1 MPKISKT
8 NSEYNLLKSFYD
20 FKGMYKFNSGDGL
33 ALWLQ
38 MNDPLPVD
46 NSAMVPE
53 PSISLDS
60 GNPEVKTFSLRR
72 KFNSAKFNNATADG
86 GYSILETNGRF
97 SFSSAA
103 DGASSSS
110 TSDLPFSISFLVYVE
125 QGTAGTAI
133 TKGSPT
139 STQGEYSVLLTSN
152 VSSGNREVVFYLY
165 DGTSAKYSAV
175 RATLVANYSDGDNP
189 GFNKWY
195 HVVCTYDGRGS
206 SSHPYDG
213 MNVYVNGQKTNYAT
227 LSFGSYV
234 GMRPVYSNPL
244 AIGQK
249 TSVIEFD
256 GELAEFAM
264 WNRALSQSD
273 ATALYDYTVL
283 NSGEIKSGILN
294 NPVRTII
301 KDADDQIKTYPTILR
316 TTGRTTTMGRGNGA
330 PLPYND
336 TRFITFLTQS
346 QYSNVKYPLGL
357 QDVDAKKYY
366 RNIVPEHNVSGS
378 IFASGSTKSFINE
391 KFLGSGSIIGIPN
404 EPFDESRIYLDA
416 DEDWY
421 MTGTANNFYP
431 GFSSPLDDK
440 VQIRIPILS
449 KEVSYASRWNST
461 EMYGNEEGKNFGADG
476 EFPNSKFSGF
486 LYYNKDTQ
494 RWDHMGLSD
503 PATGADTHYNMWV
516 GEVNPNSGLGIIKT
530 VGARREDYFT
540 VNTYRTTPNTPKKYQ
555 FSMGRH
561 SGWAATSYND
571 LKDAHGYKKI
581 GAPTMSGDGP
591 FHSTYHATGSNTFKM
606 SDYIAH
612 PLVLEKIEIEI
623 PITVR
628 MRRAN
633 YPSGAPSL
641 DDVIYFGGLRD
652 IDNYVFFLYRQSRA
666 GNFEKDSIADCD
678 TSMRYLIASASVAAV
693 NKSVFNS
700 DVQAGIEKYGLPH
713 NPNVTIDLSHS
724 ITGGLAGAQ
733 LNHTFTGSLRIKM
746 IPAVPSRQFNGSSR
760 LPSRFI
766 YTTPSNKV
774 TFLTGS
780 AGSVNIQDF
789 WGGGTTFPSASRYL
803 DFDKEIPFGS
813 FAAVASSG
821 MYRYDQIR
829 TDQPTPP
836 GYNFNASLWPVTP
849 GQVHSNKLF
858 WYSGNSTAAPVITS
872 DTVIRY
878 QGYTPFNSSRPGF
891 TQELPTGI
899 RPLRSFAGESTSVE
913 DIIVHSRQAAP
924 GISGVS
930 GHWATMGDK
939 PTSIPS
945 PYVLLPDDEI
955 IIGIDAG
962 IASAPTTGSY
972 TKLKNITH
980 LDDLTPPI
988 GLPDPRPAGMWL
1000 ALRGSAKTSTNGVWG
1015 SLPSNMIQNISG
1027 SFLSL
1032 ETGEASITLFGSLV
1046 REGVEQMSEL
1056 NQPLVTNAIHED
1068 LHYDNIISDQFLIE
1082 DRSEISGS
1090 YSDRL
1095 IVGTISGSIDP
1106 SYAYGRGTGGIE
1118 DTWKLRR
1125 GDIGSLAGKSAFHSL
1140 TDLFYK
1146 REGATT
1152 AMYPDADVHGK
1163 TLRNVILA
1171 AGYHG
1176 QPGLRFIR
1184 HRDPSERFWDTLMP
1198 DITDYGRRSGFEV
1211 SYDRKD
1217 QRYFIT
1223 GTLRDKYQGSLI
1235 TQSGSYLGTGKYIA
1249 NIHAYPY
1256 KTDVP
1261 RKLFDATD
1269 IRGYNSWGSIPGGS
1283 NTFIAAYGD
1292 IAITNSPTVTA
1303 PWTLSESHLL
1313 INGSINALL
1322 RDTILFQKGYDIAIY
1337 EKNNFFRLIFN
1348 GGVKGSGGSRHGFSA
1363 AGAPY
1368 INIPGGKAWGYA
1380 YGIKNTR
1387 PEFSS
1392 AVFRK
1397 DCYGQF
1403 RDMLEQRSFAK
1414 FYIYTDDLKSINRDT
1429 KSNSS
1434 YESSGFG
1441 EAEGIIKNHFVN
1453 AIDGVSLVNPYTTQ
1467 CVNVDHESSSSCPYT
1482 DGHACNIADVTDTYV
1497 IVGPVCVA
1505 EGTMILTNR
1514 GEIPVQDVIETDR
1527 LVSYDFNKS
1536 DFKSYK
1542 IEAFFK
1548 SKSSKN
1554 MKIETEFGHDIV
1566 CSIDHPFVTW
1576 KSDNKEVRAKDFR
1589 PGDPIYTC
1597 NMGSLVSDSIKSVE
1611 YIEKEINV
1619 YNFTVDIIHTY
1630 ISNGILSHNI
1640 GPTYS
1645 PTTGDAGLSFNVT
1658 RTLQKGAGGG
1668 GPISVPLDDSLL
1680 KIL

>member
-1 MPKISKT
+1 MPKILKS

-20 FKGMYKFNSGDGL
+20 LKGMSKFDNARSL
-33 ALWLQ
+33 VLWLQ
-38 MNDPLPVD
+38 MRDPLPVD
-46 NSAMVPE
+46 NSGQIP
-53 PSISLDS
+53 PPTILIDS
-60 GNPEVKTFSLRR
+60 GNPPVRSFSLRR
-72 KFNSAKFNNATADG
+72 KFKYAEFNNASGIG
-86 GYSILETNGRF
+86 GYSINDLSGRF
-97 SFSSAA
+97 SFSSVA
-103 DGASSSS
+103 DGTNPLSPPN
-110 TSDLPFSISFLVYVE
+110 TSDTPFSISALFYYSKGTHGTIINKGDSAGHIQYKVALAE
-125 QGTAGTAI
+125 QATGKFQLSFDIFDGSTSNFNTVFSRAI
-133 TKGSPT
+133 
-139 STQGEYSVLLTSN
+139 QGE
-152 VSSGNREVVFYLY
+152 SSEYL
-165 DGTSAKYSAV
+165 DSW
-175 RATLVANYSDGDNP
+175 N
-189 GFNKWY
+189 
-195 HVVCTYDGRGS
+195 HVVVTYDGRAS
-206 SSHPYDG
+206 SSGAANLG
-213 MNVYVNGQKTNYAT
+213 MEIYLNGKSVSSSRITGGTYHGIRPHYSDPLYIGEDPVTN
-227 LSFGSYV
+227 
-234 GMRPVYSNPL
+234 N
-244 AIGQK
+244 
-249 TSVIEFD
+249 EFN
-256 GELAEFAM
+256 GKLAEIGI
-264 WNRALSQSD
+264 WSKVLIPKD
-273 ATALYDYTVL
+273 VTALYDYTFL
-283 NSGEIKSGILN
+283 NSGQIVSGLLN

-516 GEVNPNSGLGIIKT
+516 GEVNSNTGFGIIKT
-530 VGARREDYFT
+530 VGASRVDYFDS
-540 VNTYRTTPNTPKKYQ
+540 NTNRVTPNTPKKYQ

-561 SGWAATSYND
+561 SGWAATSYSD

-628 MRRAN
+628 MRRGN
-633 YPSGAPSL
+633 YPTGAPSS

-700 DVQAGIEKYGLPH
+700 DVRAGIAKYGLPH

-724 ITGGLAGAQ
+724 ITGGLAGSTP
-733 LNHTFTGSLRIKM
+733 LNHTFTGSIRIKM

-766 YTTPSNKV
+766 YTGGSPNKA
-774 TFLTGS
+774 TFLTGA

-789 WGGGTTFPSASRYL
+789 WGGGTTFPSASRYP

-813 FAAVASSG
+813 FASVASSG

-858 WYSGNSTAAPVITS
+858 WYSGNSTAAPVITPES
-872 DTVIRY
+872 VTRY
-878 QGYTPFNSSRPGF
+878 AGLPPFNSSRPGF

-913 DIIVHSRQAAP
+913 DIIAHARQAAP
-924 GISGVS
+924 GISGAPS
-930 GHWATMGDK
+930 HWATMGDK

-972 TKLKNITH
+972 TRLKNITH
-980 LDDLTPPI
+980 TKNLTPS
-988 GLPDPRPAGMWL
+988 LADPRPTGMWD
-1000 ALRGSAKTSTNGVWG
+1000 ALQGATSKGPGGPWG

-1095 IVGTISGSIDP
+1095 IIGTVSGSIDP

-1125 GDIGSLAGKSAFHSL
+1125 GDIGSLSGKSAYRSL

-1146 REGATT
+1146 RGGATT
-1152 AMYPDADVHGK
+1152 ANYPDADVHGK
-1163 TLRNVILA
+1163 TFRNVILA
-1171 AGYHG
+1171 AGYRG

-1184 HRDPSERFWDTLMP
+1184 HQDHAERFWDTLMP

-1217 QRYFIT
+1217 QRYFIS

-1261 RKLFDATD
+1261 RKLFDTTD
-1269 IRGYNSWGSIPGGS
+1269 IRGYNSWGLIPGGS
-1283 NTFIAAYGD
+1283 NTTIAAYGD

-1313 INGSINALL
+1313 INGNIDRLL

-1363 AGAPY
+1363 AGSPY

-1397 DCYGQF
+1397 DRYGQF

-1414 FYIYTDDLKSINRDT
+1414 FYIYADDLRSINRDT

-1441 EAEGIIKNHFVN
+1441 EAEGIIKNYFVS
-1453 AIDGVSLVNPYTTQ
+1453 AIDGASLVNPYTTQ

-1514 GEIPVQDVIETDR
+1514 GEIPVQEVLETDR

-1576 KSDNKEVRAKDFR
+1576 RSDNKEVRAKDFR

-1619 YNFTVDIIHTY
+1619 YN
-1630 ISNGILSHNI
+1630 L
-1640 GPTYS
+1640 YS
-1645 PTTGDAGLSFNVT
+1645 
-1658 RTLQKGAGGG
+1658 
-1668 GPISVPLDDSLL
+1668 
-1680 KIL
+1680 